1 MSNKYLKDFPLS
13 VQQMN
18 GKRLVYLDNAATTQ
32 KPFVVLDAVMK
43 YYKEDNANPHRGA
56 YDLSVRATQ
65 AYEDA
70 REVVREFIGAKH
82 VHEVIFTRNAT
93 ESLNLLAYSYG
104 LHSVEAGDEIVL
116 SIAEHHS
123 NLVPW
128 QQVAKARGA
137 VLNYMYLNEHGVVK
151 DEEIEKK
158 ITNKTKLVAIA
169 QVSNVLGSA
178 HPLKKIIAKAHAV
191 GAVVVVD
198 AAQSVPHFTVD
209 VQELDAD
216 FLVFSGHKMLAP
228 MGIGVLYGKEDLLN
242 AMPPFLYGGDMIEY
256 VREQDSTFAPLPEKF
271 EAGTQNVGGAVGL
284 AAAIKYIKQVGLD
297 EIAKI
302 EKDLTNYAIEKMIN
316 LPYITLYGDTKGV
329 TERAGVVSFN
339 VQDAHPH
346 DVSTILDADGVAIR
360 AGHHCAHPLMS
371 YLKVA
376 ATCRASFYLYNTRE
390 DIDILVD
397 SLAKVRK
404 VLGYESK

>member
-284 AAAIKYIKQVGLD
+284 AAAIKYIKKVGLD

-397 SLAKVRK
+397 SIAKVRK

>member
-151 DEEIEKK
+151 DEEIEEK

-198 AAQSVPHFTVD
+198 AAQSVPHFIVD